1 MLLTVLCCIT
11 QKNIL
16 KMILPI
22 EVMSYIHEYI
32 DYKDIHKRKFKT
44 VLNDMVLRHKKLS
57 YDISTLTEFVIVM
70 TSLLITALMPVYY
83 ITVMSGVKLNYYLY
97 IFIVKCVFGFVI
109 DYIIIVNV
117 INYYD
122 TINADNHFIV

>member
-1 MLLTVLCCIT
+1 MLLTVLYCIT
-11 QKNIL
+11 QKNTL

-32 DYKDIHKRKFKT
+32 DYKDIHNRKFKR
-44 VLNDMVLRHKKLS
+44 VLNDMISRHNKIS
-57 YDISTLTEFVIVM
+57 CHISTLTEFIMVIL
-70 TSLLITALMPVYY
+70 SLIVTALMPVYY
-83 ITVMSGVKLNYYLY
+83 ILVVSRVRMNYYMY
-97 IFIVKCVFGFVI
+97 ILIVKCVFGFAI
-109 DYIIIVNV
+109 DYILIVNV

>member
-1 MLLTVLCCIT
+1 MLLTVLYCIT
-11 QKNIL
+11 QKNTM
-16 KMILPI
+16 KKILPI

-109 DYIIIVNV
+109 DYIIVMNV
-117 INYYD
+117 INYYE
-122 TINADNHFIV
+122 IS

>member
-1 MLLTVLCCIT
+1 
-11 QKNIL
+11 
-16 KMILPI
+16 MILPI

-57 YDISTLTEFVIVM
+57 YDISTLTELMIVM

-97 IFIVKCVFGFVI
+97 IFIVKCVFGFII
-109 DYIIIVNV
+109 DYIIVMNV
-117 INYYD
+117 IKYYE
-122 TINADNHFIV
+122 IS